1 MTSTPR
7 MSLVTKFRT
16 SSADIS
22 AMRGAEG
29 GQKVPESGGA
39 KADLTVPGRAG
50 G

>member
-1 MTSTPR
+1 

-29 GQKVPESGGA
+29 GLYVPESGGA
-39 KADLTVPGRAG
+39 KDDLKVPRWAKG
-50 G
+50 